1 MNKPDKPL
9 IYFFII
15 AFALAWAVMAL
26 PIAQNFG
33 LFSEE
38 LPFEILLIFGSW
50 MPNIAAFIVIGFII
64 KQKGGIRKLL
74 KGWLKWR
81 MHPGW
86 YLLALS
92 PILFG
97 FVTIWVYQWMYGYSP
112 STELFADPAMFIGL
126 LVLITI
132 TGAMGEELGWRGF
145 ALPRLQLLMNALSAS
160 VLLGILWSL
169 WHLPLWFAGLG
180 FETIPFWAYMLIGIS
195 FSILVTAACNSSGGS
210 LLIATLFHLF
220 LNVSV
225 NMIENEALP
234 ILAAVF
240 VIAAII
246 VTVVFGPVKLSRAA
260 SIPIDVGEKRWKRL
274 GELKRMEELS

>member
-1 MNKPDKPL
+1 MEKTDKPL
-9 IYFFII
+9 IYFFLI

-26 PIAQNFG
+26 PIAQNYG
-33 LFSEE
+33 LLPDQ

-50 MPNIAAFIVIGFII
+50 VPNIAAFIVIGFII

-74 KGWLKWR
+74 NGWLKWR

-97 FVTIWVYQWMYGYSP
+97 FITMFIFQWVYGYSP
-112 STELFADPAMFIGL
+112 STGIFADPAELIAL

-160 VLLGILWSL
+160 ILLGIIWAL

-180 FETIPFWAYMLIGIS
+180 FEAIPFWAYLLIGVA
-195 FSILVTAACNSSGGS
+195 FSVMVTAACNSSGGS
-210 LLIATLFHLF
+210 VLIATLFHLF
-220 LNVSV
+220 LNVAV
-225 NMIENEALP
+225 NMLENEAFPL
-234 ILAAVF
+234 LAAVF

-246 VTVVFGPVKLSRAA
+246 ITAVFGPEKLSRVTKL
-260 SIPIDVGEKRWKRL
+260 PIDEEEKAWI
-274 GELKRMEELS
+274 ESTEFQ

>member
-9 IYFFII
+9 IYFFLI

-26 PIAQNFG
+26 PIAQNYG
-33 LFSEE
+33 LLPNH
-38 LPFEILLIFGSW
+38 LPFEILLILGSW
-50 MPNIAAFIVIGFII
+50 MPNIAAFIVLGLII
-64 KQKGGIRKLL
+64 KRKGGIKALL
-74 KGWLKWR
+74 KGWLKWK

-97 FVTIWVYQWMYGYSP
+97 FITILIFQWIYGYSP
-112 STELFADPAMFIGL
+112 STELFADPTAFIGL

-145 ALPRLQLLMNALSAS
+145 ALPRLQLRMNALSAS
-160 VLLGILWSL
+160 ILLGIIWAL

-180 FETIPFWAYMLIGIS
+180 FENIPYWAYLLIGVS
-195 FSILVTAACNSSGGS
+195 FSIMVTAACNSSGGS

-225 NMIENEALP
+225 NMLENEAFP
-234 ILAAVF
+234 VLAAVF
-240 VIAAII
+240 LIAAII
-246 VTVVFGPVKLSRAA
+246 ITAVFGPGKLSTATKL
-260 SIPIDVGEKRWKRL
+260 PIDKEGRTWIQ
-274 GELKRMEELS
+274 SA

>member
-1 MNKPDKPL
+1 MNKSDKPL
-9 IYFFII
+9 IYFFLI
-15 AFALAWAVMAL
+15 AFAIAWAVMAR
-26 PIAQNFG
+26 PIAQNYSF
-33 LFSEE
+33 LSEV
-38 LPFEILLIFGSW
+38 LPLETLLIAGSW
-50 MPNIAAFIVIGFII
+50 MPNIAAFIVLGFII
-64 KQKGGIRKLL
+64 KRKGGIKALL

-92 PILFG
+92 PLFFG
-97 FVTIWVYQWMYGYSP
+97 FITIWVYQWIYGYSP
-112 STELFADPAMFIGL
+112 STELLADPAAFIGL

-145 ALPRLQLLMNALSAS
+145 ALPRLQLRMNALSAS
-160 VLLGILWSL
+160 ILLGILWAL

-180 FETIPFWAYMLIGIS
+180 FESIPFWAYMLIGIS
-195 FSILVTAACNSSGGS
+195 FSIMVTAACNSSVGS

-220 LNVSV
+220 LNVGI
-225 NMIENEALP
+225 NMLENEAYP

-246 VTVVFGPVKLSRAA
+246 VIGIFGSNNLSRV
-260 SIPIDVGEKRWKRL
+260 SELPIDKVEKGWI
-274 GELKRMEELS
+274 